1 MALKGSRDNPTAD
14 ELRVMALKGSRDNP
28 TGDELRVMASV
39 VREFERRML
48 YFLLAQLQLK

>member
-14 ELRVMALKGSRDNP
+14 KV
-28 TGDELRVMASV
+28 RVMASV

-48 YFLLAQLQLK
+48 YFLDGGGVDGGGVDGEGWRRC